1 MVGAIPSQGVGEI
14 AMLRNCTLESH
25 PASLVSQAYLFATVW
40 GTWYNPAA
48 LAEDGQEYR
57 IGQSWRKPVEGFSIY
72 VQIVQIVISIALIVV
87 ILAQAK
93 GQGGL
98 GGIFGGEGG
107 VYRTRRGVERTLF
120 NVTVG
125 LAVAFFIVSIISVLV
140 A

>member
-1 MVGAIPSQGVGEI
+1 
-14 AMLRNCTLESH
+14 
-25 PASLVSQAYLFATVW
+25 
-40 GTWYNPAA
+40 
-48 LAEDGQEYR
+48 
-57 IGQSWRKPVEGFSIY
+57 VEGFAVY
-72 VQIVQIVISIALIVV
+72 VQIIQIIISIALIVV

-107 VYRTRRGVERTLF
+107 GVYRTRRGVDKTMF

-125 LAVAFFIVSIISVLV
+125 LAVAFFVVSIISVLV

>member
-1 MVGAIPSQGVGEI
+1 MEG
-14 AMLRNCTLESH
+14 
-25 PASLVSQAYLFATVW
+25 
-40 GTWYNPAA
+40 
-48 LAEDGQEYR
+48 LA
-57 IGQSWRKPVEGFSIY
+57 FY
-72 VQIVQIVISIALIVV
+72 VQIIQIIISIALIAV

-98 GGIFGGEGG
+98 GGIFGGEGGG

-125 LAVAFFIVSIISVLV
+125 LAVAFFVVSVFSVLV